1 MTNDAEELLQA
12 AQLLQDLQKQWI
24 EIQIEDVSKAQEL
37 MQREADLRED
47 LKALPSSVHVQVMVV
62 QNRLLFYYMLSHDI
76 TS

>member
-62 QNRLLFYYMLSHDI
+62 PNRLLFYYMLSHDI